1 MIQMDV
7 FYVFNR
13 MFSKGHAIYKARTK
27 SQVTTI
33 TYLGGVYSAGDLL
46 TIFSSR
52 VELIRGGQF
61 QNLWYRLLHSLITV
75 LNQCYFFIVQCEGI

>member
-27 SQVTTI
+27 SQVATI

-52 VELIRGGQF
+52 VELIRGGGNF
-61 QNLWYRLLHSLITV
+61 RIYGIDCFIHLLL
-75 LNQCYFFIVQCEGI
+75 Y